1 MALPTGDVVSSPS
14 DANLYE
20 VGDGDLYS
28 TTLGQNITAGNPANG
43 ATLTLTSV
51 TTDLPDNGVLLVD
64 DGSGN
69 YELIR
74 YEGKNT
80 GANTVTVHGTDGRGF
95 GGTSGITASTGDVV
109 KLVVASYY
117 HDLLAAY
124 IQRLMVGHLASGVHD
139 QDALGLASD
148 ADAAGEALRYEQML
162 DEDDMASNSAT
173 KVATQQSIKAY
184 VDAGNYQGLT
194 WNESTDAY
202 TRRGTL
208 MPYAVGSSPGN
219 AALPIQT
226 AMRRCVI
233 SDAGVVQYYLAAD
246 DSTNKADGTAADLT
260 GADGQVMVEIP
271 KFYYKYNYLSN
282 VHTWDISS
290 HQLPGFKLHPAFMKN
305 GAEVDFRYMGAYEGV
320 LYDTSESKYVN
331 GLYLPSSA
339 VYTISFAD
347 NGGADDTITS
357 DANSHAFTNL
367 EAGVDKIVVS
377 GSTVNDGTY
386 DIKSVTDT
394 VITLETGSLAG
405 TQANDQCII
414 QVQRDWTASS
424 GDVLGSVSGK
434 APMDYGT
441 RANFRAVADN
451 RGTGWRQLDFY
462 LASAIQ
468 LLYLVEYADFYSQSM
483 IGNGLTDWSTAWPAW
498 NNSNPIETTGNSNSD
513 GNVTVNTSGGDG
525 VVGSYMTYRGIEN
538 WYGHIWQWVDGFNIN
553 SNVPYFSNT
562 DTQFADDTSANY
574 DAPGGTLHNA
584 NGYQGALEQID
595 EGFLPAD
602 VTGTA
607 TTKITDY
614 YYQNSGW
621 RVAALGGIAN
631 DGALAGGFGWNLSL
645 ASSFLARNV
654 GSQVSY

>member
-271 KFYYKYNYLSN
+271 KFYYRYSYLSN

-305 GAEVDFRYMGAYEGV
+305 GAEVDFRYIGAYEGI
-320 LYDTSESKYVN
+320 LYDASQS
-331 GLYLPSSA
+331 
-339 VYTISFAD
+339 VYTSDYNVIASHSATFD
-347 NGGADDTITS
+347 VDDGTGKGTIT
-357 DANSHAFTNL
+357 
-367 EAGVDKIVVS
+367 AGAGTPYALVQAGDVIVVT
-377 GSTVNDGTY
+377 GTVDNNGTY
-386 DIKSVTDT
+386 IIDSIAGDNVITCTGVIAGGDGVEATT
-394 VITLETGSLAG
+394 VISAPAVDT
-405 TQANDQCII
+405 ANDIL
-414 QVQRDWTASS
+414 S
-424 GDVLGSVSGK
+424 SVSGK
-434 APMDYGT
+434 KAFTGIT
-441 RANFRAVADN
+441 RANFRLIAAK
-451 RGTGWRQLDFY
+451 RGTGWRQFDFY

-468 LLYLVEYADFYSQSM
+468 LLYLTEYADFYSQSM
-483 IGNGLTDWSTAWPAW
+483 IGNGLTDWVSGTW
-498 NNSNPIETTGNSNSD
+498 NTYNAYHPINNAGLSNGD
-513 GNVTVNTSGGDG
+513 GDGINNVSGGDG

-538 WYGHIWQWVDGFNIN
+538 WFGHIWKWVDGFNIN

-562 DTQFADDTSANY
+562 DTDFADDTATNY
-574 DAPGGTLHNA
+574 DAPGVTLHNA
-584 NGYQGALEQID
+584 SGYQGALEQID

-602 VTGTA
+602 VTGTS

-614 YYQNSGW
+614 YYQDSGW
-621 RVAALGGIAN
+621 RVAPLGGDADI
-631 DGALAGGFGWNLSL
+631 DMLAGGFFWSLDYASGNLY
-645 ASSFLARNV
+645 ANV
-654 GSQVSY
+654 GGRVSF